1 MSKINKTS
9 PNSTIVLALKELGL
23 GQNEAVLYEILLSSP
38 KATIPVLRK
47 KSPFSRTMLYYVLDN
62 LANYELVATE
72 KKGKKTVYNAEPSEK
87 LEVFMKN
94 QEKELKRQKGLLEDV
109 IGSLKSS
116 YQLALHRPGV
126 RFFEGKEEIK
136 KALYDSHNATETIY
150 SYVDVDAV
158 QTYFDTVNK
167 EYVKKRES
175 LQKNKKLLILDT
187 RTARNYLKNQDAK
200 YTEARLLP
208 KNIQPL
214 HTTLQIYNGK
224 VLYLTARKDNL
235 IGVMIEDKDIY
246 KFHRQL
252 FEAWWEQAE
261 KLEDTTSQTV
271 DSDTTS
277 GSNRSNT

>member
-62 LANYELVATE
+62 LAHYELLTTE
-72 KKGKKTVYNAEPSEK
+72 KIGKKTVYNAEPPEK

-94 QEKELKRQKGLLEDV
+94 QEKELERQKGLLEDV

-126 RFFEGKEEIK
+126 RFFEGKEEVR

-158 QTYFDTVNK
+158 QTYFDAINK

-175 LQKNKKLLILDT
+175 LEKSKKLLILDT
-187 RTARNYLKNQDAK
+187 STARNYLKNQNPK
-200 YTEARLLP
+200 YTEIRFLP
-208 KNIQPL
+208 QNIQPL
-214 HTTLQIYNGK
+214 HTTLQLYDGK
-224 VLYLTARKDNL
+224 ILYLTARKDNL
-235 IGVMIEDKDIY
+235 IGIMIEDKDIY
-246 KFHRQL
+246 QFHRQL
-252 FEAWWEQAE
+252 FEAWWEKAE
-261 KLEDTTSQTV
+261 KFIINEST
-271 DSDTTS
+271 
-277 GSNRSNT
+277 